1 MQGNLMQIMTVA
13 IENKPKLGDACNHC
27 GYCCLT
33 EVCVVG
39 QELTGSDIGPCKLL
53 VSEGDQHKCQLADTP
68 TMKEV
73 IGMGTGCCAET
84 QNEVMARLTS

>member
-1 MQGNLMQIMTVA
+1 MENLMQIMTVA
-13 IENKPKLGDACNHC
+13 IETKPKKGEACNHC

-39 QELTGSDIGPCKLL
+39 QQLGGGMYGPCKLL
-53 VSEGDQHKCQLADTP
+53 KTEGDKHMCSLADTP
-68 TMKEV
+68 TMKEL

-84 QNEVMARLTS
+84 QNEVMARLTSM